1 MMAND
6 EQGQQRERVI
16 ETRGWIPRVSLL
28 RMSQQLRARVRD
40 SSLLS
45 SAADCELHGRNLA

>member
-1 MMAND
+1 MAND